1 MSHTTTKH
9 VRSIGLDRQ
18 FRRRGDYL
26 LGISDPWIWGVYVLS
41 LLSALLC
48 VSYGAINWNKGS
60 EKEPEEIQ
68 EEIRWEDEEQEMEEG
83 ELGL

>member
-1 MSHTTTKH
+1 M
-9 VRSIGLDRQ
+9 
-18 FRRRGDYL
+18 

-48 VSYGAINWNKGS
+48 VSYGAVNWNKGG
-60 EKEPEEIQ
+60 EKEAEEIQ
-68 EEIRWEDEEQEMEEG
+68 EEARWEEQEQEMEEG